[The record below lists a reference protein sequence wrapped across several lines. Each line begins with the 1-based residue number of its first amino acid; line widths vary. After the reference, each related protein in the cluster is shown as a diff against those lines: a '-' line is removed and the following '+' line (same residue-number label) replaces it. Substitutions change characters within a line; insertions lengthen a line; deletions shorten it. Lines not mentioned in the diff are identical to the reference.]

1 MRYPSTRAQMLVA
14 PPLEAE
20 PLIAVDSPWPWVPNS
35 TMDDLQKARLAQNED
50 FFREV
55 NERINKN
62 AESHGTDSRRYE
74 FFCEC
79 SDVVEHAHD
88 RNRAGRGSERP
99 KCVAQDGDL
108 VVRHRYHG
116 VIREPNVDAAPLI
129 HSDEGYKAESRFLGR
144 LRRRRAAE
152 KAF

>member
-1 MRYPSTRAQMLVA
+1 MKNCCLSLAELYLGSNKSVA
-14 PPLEAE
+14 SA
-20 PLIAVDSPWPWVPNS
+20 
-35 TMDDLQKARLAQNED
+35 
-50 FFREV
+50 F
-55 NERINKN
+55 
-62 AESHGTDSRRYE
+62 
-74 FFCEC
+74 
-79 SDVVEHAHD
+79 VVEHAHD

-116 VIREPNVDAAPLI
+116 VIREPNVDAAPRI